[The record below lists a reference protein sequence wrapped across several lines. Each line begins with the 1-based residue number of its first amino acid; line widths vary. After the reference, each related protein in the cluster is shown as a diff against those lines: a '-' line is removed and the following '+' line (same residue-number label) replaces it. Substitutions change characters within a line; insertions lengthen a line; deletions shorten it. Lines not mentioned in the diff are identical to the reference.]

1 MPKKRGFGQFAD
13 LRVGVGDWRKEDGVF
28 EMANTPMHTMI
39 QLLRP
44 HVPEK
49 TRRTGEEGHVKAKV
63 CIYIFLTKQLIHK
76 LISIVTRFIK
86 IPVALNNFLTSENC

>member
-1 MPKKRGFGQFAD
+1 M
-13 LRVGVGDWRKEDGVF
+13 GDWRKEEGGVF

-39 QLLRP
+39 QLLRQ

-49 TRRTGEEGHVKAKV
+49 TGRTGAEGHVKAKV

-86 IPVALNNFLTSENC
+86 IPVALYNFLTSANC